1 MDTEYYTK
9 RRSAAKETKT
19 KFMKG
24 KSGRYFSVEEYD
36 FINGIKFLF
45 SAFELPQTDL
55 VITMTSQ
62 YLRKNMCMVCLDNRP
77 AV

>member
-45 SAFELPQTDL
+45 FCIW
-55 VITMTSQ
+55 ITTNRSGDNYDFSVPEEKYVYGM
-62 YLRKNMCMVCLDNRP
+62 LR
-77 AV
+77 